1 MAELPQNKPFRS
13 KLAFRIVVGI
23 ILVAVVTGA
32 LFLLVY
38 VRESN
43 NLRQGAQNGFELT
56 GTYQHETPAGVI
68 TFTVF
73 REENGKQLWQLQ
85 DNDQVRNK
93 GTVESTV
100 DPNQY
105 LLEDTDGSEV
115 GQIHLAYSNL
125 EGTGMLYLAYGED
138 EMIEI
143 EKRGSAPVTIG
154 PTVDLTQGDET
165 NATHAPSTIAVL
177 NAWGREGAAAQVGD
191 KLTQAGY
198 KDVVAKN
205 APMQDYPTSTVLFRG
220 NESKDSAEDIA
231 RIEGIETVDQLEDGS
246 TWAQEYEIVVII
258 GQDAYGSVA

>member
-1 MAELPQNKPFRS
+1 MAELPQNKPFHS

-23 ILVAVVTGA
+23 ILVTVVTGA
-32 LFLLVY
+32 LFLL
-38 VRESN
+38 
-43 NLRQGAQNGFELT
+43 A
-56 GTYQHETPAGVI
+56 
-68 TFTVF
+68 
-73 REENGKQLWQLQ
+73 
-85 DNDQVRNK
+85 
-93 GTVESTV
+93 
-100 DPNQY
+100 
-105 LLEDTDGSEV
+105 
-115 GQIHLAYSNL
+115 
-125 EGTGMLYLAYGED
+125 

-154 PTVDLTQGDET
+154 PTVDLAQGDEA

-205 APMQDYPTSTVLFRG
+205 APMQDYPSSTVLFRG

-231 RIEGIETVDQLEDGS
+231 RIVGIETVDQLEDGS